1 MIGIDKEMPTSC
13 SNCFARLMSINEYDD
28 FESVCRLSE
37 NKKIFQ
43 KELLSIPDW
52 CPLID
57 LSNDMVTVSAPIANT
72 NLNKNLRRYENVY

>member
-13 SNCFARLMSINEYDD
+13 SNCFARIMTINKYDD
-28 FESVCRLSE
+28 FESVCRISE

-57 LSNDMVTVSAPIANT
+57 LSNETGIA
-72 NLNKNLRRYENVY
+72 KIVYT